1 MNVSEAKKDLAIKT
15 KRGLPIILAGVLF
28 WIVMSIMGFV
38 LSEKQ
43 VVWVYLIGMGCVFPF
58 GLMIAAILK
67 IDMFAKGNPLG
78 VLAGLIGGINVLN
91 IPLVLLAY
99 FQFPEWLPFVVAM
112 LIGVHFIP
120 YVWIY
125 ESKSYGLLSVGTVFV
140 TSVCGILL
148 QKKDSLSFHY
158 PLRLF
163 IYLLLSVY

>member
-1 MNVSEAKKDLAIKT
+1 M
-15 KRGLPIILAGVLF
+15 
-28 WIVMSIMGFV
+28 
-38 LSEKQ
+38 
-43 VVWVYLIGMGCVFPF
+43 
-58 GLMIAAILK
+58 
-67 IDMFAKGNPLG
+67 
-78 VLAGLIGGINVLN
+78 AGLIGGINVLN

-148 QKKDSLSFHY
+148 QKKDLLLFPLSVTVV
-158 PLRLF
+158 
-163 IYLLLSVY
+163 YLLTFISLLIENKKANQYQQKSA

>member
-1 MNVSEAKKDLAIKT
+1 
-15 KRGLPIILAGVLF
+15 
-28 WIVMSIMGFV
+28 
-38 LSEKQ
+38 
-43 VVWVYLIGMGCVFPF
+43 
-58 GLMIAAILK
+58 MIAAILK
-67 IDMFAKGNPLG
+67 IDMFAKGNPLGG

-140 TSVCGILL
+140 TSVCGILFCR
-148 QKKDSLSFHY
+148 KRIHCHSIIRY
-158 PLRLF
+158 GCLF
-163 IYLLLSVY
+163 TYFYQFIN